1 MKLLITND
9 DGVFAP
15 GIAALADTLVDR
27 GRDLVVVAPDR
38 ERSSVGHAIT
48 LSRPLR

>member
-1 MKLLITND
+1 MKLLLTND

-15 GIAALADTLVDR
+15 GISQMASSLDCNGFNFVT
-27 GRDLVVVAPDR
+27 VAPGR

-48 LSRPLR
+48 